1 MLNVCA
7 FACRKST
14 VVWYLHTED
23 AHSGAGA
30 ISSLQLSRHQGSFLV
45 NRGKGRA
52 TLSLCQLAPT
62 PLNPTIVIDIL
73 GGFFSKLW
81 CSSFPHLVP
90 IFGYPSCSLGI
101 MPKNDDRKS
110 LSWHVGLTLASV
122 FKARIRTCD
131 LHSQAPAFPGAKET
145 DPRLS
150 SLTHFQDK
158 SSVPEIDGTLV
169 GMLLASYPSAS
180 SKHYYPKWLAL
191 RDRHIALSVT
201 QWCPRAGPNPTLSP

>member
-1 MLNVCA
+1 M
-7 FACRKST
+7 FAPLPVERARLWC
-14 VVWYLHTED
+14 LHTAD
-23 AHSGAGA
+23 AHSGAWA

-62 PLNPTIVIDIL
+62 PLNLTFVTDIL
-73 GGFFSKLW
+73 GGVFSKLW

-90 IFGYPSCSLGI
+90 IFRYPSWSLWI
-101 MPKNDDRKS
+101 MPKNDHRKS
-110 LSWHVGLTLASV
+110 LSWRAGSTLASV

-131 LHSQAPAFPGAKET
+131 LHSQAPAFPEAKET

-150 SLTHFQDK
+150 SLPHFQDK
-158 SSVPEIDGTLV
+158 SSVPGIDGTLV
-169 GMLLASYPSAS
+169 GMLLACYPSAS

-191 RDRHIALSVT
+191 RDWHIALSVT
-201 QWCPRAGPNPTLSP
+201 QCPKAAPNPTLSP

>member
-14 VVWYLHTED
+14 VVWCLHTAD

-30 ISSLQLSRHQGSFLV
+30 ISSLQFSRHQGSFLV

-62 PLNPTIVIDIL
+62 PLNLTIVIDIL
-73 GGFFSKLW
+73 GGV
-81 CSSFPHLVP
+81 FPNSDVP
-90 IFGYPSCSLGI
+90 VSPTWFQYSDIHHVVYELCL
-101 MPKNDDRKS
+101 KNDNRKS
-110 LSWHVGLTLASV
+110 LSWRAGLTLASV

-131 LHSQAPAFPGAKET
+131 LHSQAPAFPEAKET

-180 SKHYYPKWLAL
+180 NKHYYPK
-191 RDRHIALSVT
+191 
-201 QWCPRAGPNPTLSP
+201 